1 MIEIINFVNFIL
13 EMRNE
18 IVIQL
23 EFSRFKA
30 RRIGFIVLS
39 ARNLSPF
46 PFLFFFFLYQYIS
59 IFRCRRIA
67 LLSRSWRYFIRRYVK
82 RAIKELK
89 WYVGLGQTL
98 ISYVHAQ
105 QIAMFSYLTGS
116 LDYALSNRIFIP
128 ARITRSV
135 VEYITANSHK
145 KFIFR
150 TIFLSFS
157 LFGNLTMHAGRREYF
172 VLCMDQMES
181 YAIFW

>member
-1 MIEIINFVNFIL
+1 M
-13 EMRNE
+13 
-18 IVIQL
+18 
-23 EFSRFKA
+23 
-30 RRIGFIVLS
+30 
-39 ARNLSPF
+39 
-46 PFLFFFFLYQYIS
+46 
-59 IFRCRRIA
+59 
-67 LLSRSWRYFIRRYVK
+67 
-82 RAIKELK
+82 K

-128 ARITRSV
+128 ERITRSV

>member
-1 MIEIINFVNFIL
+1 
-13 EMRNE
+13 
-18 IVIQL
+18 
-23 EFSRFKA
+23 
-30 RRIGFIVLS
+30 
-39 ARNLSPF
+39 
-46 PFLFFFFLYQYIS
+46 
-59 IFRCRRIA
+59 
-67 LLSRSWRYFIRRYVK
+67 
-82 RAIKELK
+82 
-89 WYVGLGQTL
+89 
-98 ISYVHAQ
+98 
-105 QIAMFSYLTGS
+105 MFSYLTGS